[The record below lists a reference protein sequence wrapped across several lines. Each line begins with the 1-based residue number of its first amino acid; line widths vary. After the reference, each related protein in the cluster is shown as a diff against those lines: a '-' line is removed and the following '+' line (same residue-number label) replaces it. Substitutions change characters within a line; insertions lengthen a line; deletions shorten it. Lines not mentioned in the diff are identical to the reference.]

1 LTAGATSWLYRAA
14 TTKEHDDAVRNSDRR
29 GSTLMAAGRRSSSWW
44 SMANARDGAA
54 VADGMLALGAA
65 LATWTGGALGV
76 GAVLLLVVA
85 GAGIVITLLWSTF
98 AAVALLAAVASW
110 AVAEELIE
118 EMLEASG
125 RRRRQGAWLTAVG
138 VSALLFGTG
147 LLLWPGT
154 TSLALVWPIG
164 GYAITCGTCAV
175 AIALRQR
182 GRVALSA
189 R

>member
-1 LTAGATSWLYRAA
+1 
-14 TTKEHDDAVRNSDRR
+14 
-29 GSTLMAAGRRSSSWW
+29 MAGRRTSSWRDV
-44 SMANARDGAA
+44 ANARDGAA
-54 VADGMLALGAA
+54 ISDGMMALGSA

-76 GAVLLLVVA
+76 GAVLLIAVA
-85 GAGIVITLLWSTF
+85 GAGAIISLLWSPF

-118 EMLEASG
+118 EMLEG
-125 RRRRQGAWLTAVG
+125 TERRREQVAWVAALG
-138 VSALLFGTG
+138 VSALLFGIG

-175 AIALRQR
+175 AMALRQR
-182 GRVALSA
+182 NATA
-189 R
+189 RP

>member
-1 LTAGATSWLYRAA
+1 
-14 TTKEHDDAVRNSDRR
+14 
-29 GSTLMAAGRRSSSWW
+29 MPAGRRSSSWW
-44 SMANARDGAA
+44 SIANARDGAA
-54 VADGMLALGAA
+54 IGDGMLALGAA

-98 AAVALLAAVASW
+98 AAVALLATVASW

-118 EMLEASG
+118 EMLAAG
-125 RRRRQGAWLTAVG
+125 RHRRQGAWLTALG
-138 VSALLFGTG
+138 VSALLFGTF

-182 GRVALSA
+182 GGATLNPR
-189 R
+189 